1 MKDLVLYG
9 ATWLRADFH
18 LHTKADNE
26 FKYTGDE
33 NSYRSSY
40 VDALVKANINIG
52 VITNHNKFDF
62 EEFKALRKIGKNK
75 NVFLLPGIELS
86 VNDGANGIHT
96 LIVFSGE
103 WLENGDYINQFLNV
117 TFEGKV
123 PTQYENE
130 NGRSSLNLIDTI
142 KKLEGY
148 QKDFFIIFAHVEKSG
163 GLWYEIDGGRLQE
176 LGRNEF
182 FKRRTLGFQK
192 VRTHDKPNEKCR
204 VKVTDWI
211 GKAYPAEVEGS
222 DPKSIDQI
230 GQGKPCFLKTGAFTF
245 EAVKFALID
254 YKNRLRLDKMPEYT
268 HSHIRQIRFEGGTLD
283 GQTIRFSPELNTL
296 IGIRGSGKSSILETL
311 RYVLGNPLE
320 ANESDYDYK
329 QKLVERTFGSGG
341 KVVIDALDRHGLI
354 YQIRRILKESTNVFI
369 DEKLQPGLS
378 IRETILNKPLFF
390 GQKEI
395 AAGNKGSEKDLIE
408 KMIGTKCDE
417 IRHQIA
423 EQKVKVADVITRLQK
438 VSNVEELLEE
448 QTHIKQDAEHH
459 LNFYKKHKLEEKL
472 QKRLGFETDIRKA
485 NEGVALIES
494 FTDDIRDIVAKH
506 EDELRNFTGYSSTD
520 NDVIFKKFDAQFSKI
535 LQSLDTI
542 KSELIKSET
551 VLEILRNEQKNLFAI
566 KNALADEFAAVER
579 TLVEEL
585 KTSDGQNIS
594 TNEFLA
600 KKKKLASAEATLI
613 ALSKNINLK
622 TILQTELSKELQN
635 LNNLW
640 HNEFQIIKDELDDV
654 SRKNEALKF
663 LVEYKEDKKS
673 FNDYFKSVFKGS
685 GARDATF
692 QGIVEKYRD
701 FIDIYFDFE
710 NAKKLFGNN
719 PDKFIEF
726 FEHNLNTLLAY
737 QTPNKYT
744 ITYHEMKLADHSLGQ
759 RASALILFVLGQKE
773 NDVIIIDQPEDDLD
787 NQTIYEDVIKLIR
800 IMKPSVQFIF
810 ATHNPNI
817 PVLGD
822 AEQIHTCSFSDGKI
836 DVLSGGLDD
845 IEQQKRIVKIM
856 EGGKEAFDRRREIYQ
871 IWKP

>member
-1 MKDLVLYG
+1 MTDLFLHG

-18 LHTKADNE
+18 LHTNADSE
-26 FKYTGDE
+26 FRYTGEE
-33 NSYRSSY
+33 NFYYSGY
-40 VDALVKANINIG
+40 VDALAKASINVG

-62 EEFKALRKIGKNK
+62 KEYKALYKTAQKKDI
-75 NVFLLPGIELS
+75 FLLPGVELS
-86 VNDGANGIHT
+86 INDGANGIHT
-96 LIVFSGE
+96 LIVFSDE
-103 WLENGDYINQFLNV
+103 WLENDDDRISPFISTMFPGKAV
-117 TFEGKV
+117 TEYQNG
-123 PTQYENE
+123 
-130 NGRSSLNLIDTI
+130 NGRSDKNILQTVEE
-142 KKLEGY
+142 LEKAGRDY
-148 QKDFFIIFAHVEKSG
+148 FIIFAHVEDQK
-163 GLWYEIDGGRLQE
+163 GLWQETGGGKLQDWQ
-176 LGRNEF
+176 G
-182 FKRRTLGFQK
+182 KRYQEVKKRTLGFQQ
-192 VRTHDKPNEKCR
+192 VRTDDDREK
-204 VKVTDWI
+204 VKLWL
-211 GKAYPAEVEGS
+211 GGWYPAEVEGS
-222 DPKSIDQI
+222 DPKSINQI
-230 GQGKPCFLKTGAFTF
+230 GQKKPCYLKVGTFTF

-254 YKNRLRLDKMPEYT
+254 HENRLRLDKMPEYT
-268 HSHIRQIRFEGGTLD
+268 HSHIKQIRFEGGTLD
-283 GQTIRFSPELNTL
+283 AQTIRFSPELNTL

-369 DEKLQPGLS
+369 DDKLQPGLS

-408 KMIGTKCDE
+408 KLIGTKCDE

-423 EQKVKVADVITRLQK
+423 EQKVKVADVITKLQK
-438 VSNVEELLEE
+438 VSNVEELIEE

-485 NEGVALIES
+485 NEGVALIKS

-506 EDELRNFTGYSSTD
+506 EDELRNFIGYSSTD
-520 NDVIFKKFDAQFSKI
+520 NDETFKKFDAQFSKVI
-535 LQSLDTI
+535 QSLDTI
-542 KSELIKSET
+542 KSELIKSEN
-551 VLEILRNEQKNLFAI
+551 VLEILKDEQKNLSAI
-566 KNALADEFAAVER
+566 KNTLADEFATVER
-579 TLVEEL
+579 TLAEEL

-594 TNEFLA
+594 TDEFLK
-600 KKKKLASAEATLI
+600 KKKKLASAEATLA

-622 TILQTELSKELQN
+622 LILQAELSKELQN

-640 HNEFQIIKDELDDV
+640 HKEFQIIKDELDEV

-692 QGIVEKYRD
+692 QSIVEKYRD
-701 FIDIYFDFE
+701 FIDIYSDFE
-710 NAKKLFGNN
+710 NAKKLFGSN
-719 PDKFIEF
+719 PDKFIEY
-726 FEHNLNTLLAY
+726 FEQNLNTLLAY

-822 AEQIHTCSFSDGKI
+822 AEQILTCSFSDGKI

>member
-1 MKDLVLYG
+1 MTDLFLYG
-9 ATWLRADFH
+9 AVWLRADFH

-26 FKYTGDE
+26 FKYAGDE
-33 NSYRSSY
+33 NFYYSSY
-40 VDALVKANINIG
+40 IDALIKANINIG

-62 EEFKALRKIGKNK
+62 KEYEALRKTAQKKDI
-75 NVFLLPGIELS
+75 FLLPGVELS
-86 VNDGANGIHT
+86 INDGANGIHT
-96 LIVFSGE
+96 LIVFSDE
-103 WLENGDYINQFLNV
+103 WLENENDRITPFISSMFPGKAV
-117 TFEGKV
+117 TEY
-123 PTQYENE
+123 QNE
-130 NGRSSLNLIDTI
+130 NGRSDKNILQTVEE
-142 KKLEGY
+142 LEKASRDY
-148 QKDFFIIFAHVEKSG
+148 FVIFAHVEDQK
-163 GLWYEIDGGRLQE
+163 GLWQETGGGKLQDWQ
-176 LGRNEF
+176 G
-182 FKRRTLGFQK
+182 KRYQEVKSRTLGFQQ
-192 VRTHDKPNEKCR
+192 VRTNDERKK
-204 VKVTDWI
+204 VKSWL
-211 GKAYPAEVEGS
+211 GNWYPAEVEGS

-230 GQGKPCFLKTGAFTF
+230 GQKKPCYLKLGAFTF

-254 YKNRLRLDKMPEYT
+254 HENRLRLDNMPEYT
-268 HSHIRQIRFEGGTLD
+268 HSHIRQIQFEGGTLD
-283 GQTIRFSPELNTL
+283 GQTICFSPKLNTL
-296 IGIRGSGKSSILETL
+296 IGIRGSGKSSILESL
-311 RYVLGNPLE
+311 RYVLGSPLE
-320 ANESDYDYK
+320 VNESDYEYK

-341 KVVIDALDRHGLI
+341 KVVIVTQDRHGLN

-369 DEKLQPGLS
+369 DDKIQPGLS
-378 IRETILNKPLFF
+378 IRETVLNKPLFF

-408 KMIGTKCDE
+408 KLIGTKCDE

-423 EQKVKVADVITRLQK
+423 GQKVRIADVIVRLQK
-438 VSNVEELLEE
+438 VSNVEELIEE
-448 QTHIKQDAEHH
+448 QTNIKQDAEHH

-472 QKRLGFETDIRKA
+472 QKRLGFENDIRKA
-485 NEGVALIES
+485 NEGVVLIES
-494 FTDDIRDIVAKH
+494 FTDDIRDMVAKH
-506 EDELRNFTGYSSTD
+506 EDELRNFPGYLSTN
-520 NDVIFKKFDAQFSKI
+520 NDEIFKKYDAQFSKVF
-535 LQSLDTI
+535 QSLDVI

-551 VLEILRNEQKNLFAI
+551 VLDTLKTEQKNLIAV

-579 TLVEEL
+579 TLAEEL
-585 KTSDGQNIS
+585 RTSDGQNIS
-594 TNEFLA
+594 TDEFLA
-600 KKKKLASAEATLI
+600 KKKKLASAEATLL

-622 TILQTELSKELQN
+622 TNLQTELNKELQN

-640 HNEFQIIKDELDDV
+640 HKEFQIIKDELDEV

-701 FIDIYFDFE
+701 FIDIYSDFE
-710 NAKKLFGNN
+710 NAKKLFGSN

-726 FEHNLNTLLAY
+726 FEQNLNTLLSY

-800 IMKPSVQFIF
+800 MMKPNVQFIF

-822 AEQIHTCSFSDGKI
+822 AEQVHACSISEGRI
-836 DVLSGGLDD
+836 DVQSASIDNK
-845 IEQQKRIVKIM
+845 EQQKRIVKIM
-856 EGGKEAFDRRREIYQ
+856 EGGKEAFDRRKEIYQ
-871 IWKP
+871 VWKQ